1 MAQYSSIDKT
11 ATGASVSAVLN
22 PESGTVT
29 YTVTT
34 PSGLST
40 SVTAPASQN
49 PQQSVATLNAI
60 RQQLAAQNGGSQL
73 GLGITGFG
81 DKLNATYVNV
91 SKQAETAQAAAAA
104 TNTTVPQAPNPPAPT
119 NNATDPAIP
128 PATAQ
133 PSSQIPASTSAESV
147 SPGEDTAAEAA
158 AIQQAQAIADAQ
170 AQFDAAAEAAAI
182 QQADAAIQLE
192 QAIADAQAQPSPYG
206 DNITG
211 VDPELAALA
220 AAEAQAIADAQA
232 QPSPYAIDVDP
243 ELAALAAAEAQ
254 AIADAQAQPSPYGD
268 NATGVDPELAALA
281 AAEAQ
286 AIADAQ
292 AQPSPYGDNATG
304 EDTAAE
310 AAAIQQALA
319 DDAELFGATALN
331 SQAVVGTQLAQR
343 QAVLEAQKKLV
354 NNGDWRV
361 RLSLAAGADYLYNAS
376 SPGILGPLAKTG
388 GVIFPYMPKI
398 DVAYRAD
405 YDPYSLTHS
414 NYKGYF
420 YKSSYTDAVNLTA
433 TFTAQDTSEANYLLA
448 VIHFFRSVTKMFYGQ
463 DAQRGAPP
471 PLVYLTGLGEYQFA
485 AHPCV
490 VSSFQYNL
498 PNDVD
503 YIRAGSPNINGTT
516 LLTRRDRQDL
526 PTNPITG
533 AVKRLQNL
541 FSSQGINKGA
551 VPSTEA
557 PRLLIINS
565 PTYVPTKIECTISL
579 LPMQTRAQVSQ
590 VFSLKSFAN
599 GDLIKGGFW

>member
-1 MAQYSSIDKT
+1 MSQYSSIDKT

-22 PESGTVT
+22 PESSTVT

-40 SVTAPASQN
+40 SVTAPSSQN

-232 QPSPYAIDVDP
+232 QPSPY
-243 ELAALAAAEAQ
+243 
-254 AIADAQAQPSPYGD
+254 
-268 NATGVDPELAALA
+268 
-281 AAEAQ
+281 
-286 AIADAQ
+286 
-292 AQPSPYGDNATG
+292 GDNATG

-448 VIHFFRSVTKMFYGQ
+448 VIHFFR
-463 DAQRGAPP
+463 
-471 PLVYLTGLGEYQFA
+471 
-485 AHPCV
+485 
-490 VSSFQYNL
+490 
-498 PNDVD
+498 
-503 YIRAGSPNINGTT
+503 
-516 LLTRRDRQDL
+516 
-526 PTNPITG
+526 
-533 AVKRLQNL
+533 
-541 FSSQGINKGA
+541 
-551 VPSTEA
+551 
-557 PRLLIINS
+557 
-565 PTYVPTKIECTISL
+565 
-579 LPMQTRAQVSQ
+579 
-590 VFSLKSFAN
+590 
-599 GDLIKGGFW
+599 

>member
-1 MAQYSSIDKT
+1 MAYNKSN
-11 ATGASVSAVLN
+11 ATTFNQLIRLGLSANEASV
-22 PESGTVT
+22 ESGVSADAAS
-29 YTVTT
+29 Y
-34 PSGLST
+34 GLGT
-40 SVTAPASQN
+40 NDNASAII
-49 PQQSVATLNAI
+49 PGAGGSVAE
-60 RQQLAAQNGGSQL
+60 L
-73 GLGITGFG
+73 GLTQVSYTQPSIAVDAQGFLTNASIPVI
-81 DKLNATYVNV
+81 DPRIIVNATTLLTESTV
-91 SKQAETAQAAAAA
+91 AQSFPFSD
-104 TNTTVPQAPNPPAPT
+104 NTIEIDSEFAFT
-119 NNATDPAIP
+119 
-128 PATAQ
+128 
-133 PSSQIPASTSAESV
+133 E
-147 SPGEDTAAEAA
+147 AAEAA
-158 AIQQAQAIADAQ
+158 P
-170 AQFDAAAEAAAI
+170 F
-182 QQADAAIQLE
+182 
-192 QAIADAQAQPSPYG
+192 PFG
-206 DNITG
+206 DNTTG
-211 VDPELAALA
+211 IDPELAAVA
-220 AAEAQAIADAQA
+220 AAEAQAIADAES

-254 AIADAQAQPSPYGD
+254 AIADAQAQPSPYG
-268 NATGVDPELAALA
+268 NTTGVDPELAALA

-286 AIADAQ
+286 AIR
-292 AQPSPYGDNATG
+292 
-304 EDTAAE
+304 
-310 AAAIQQALA
+310 
-319 DDAELFGATALN
+319 DAELNNATASN

-343 QAVLEAQKKLV
+343 GAVLEAQRKLV

-361 RLSLAAGADYLYNAS
+361 RLSLAAGADYLYNE
-376 SPGILGPLAKTG
+376 SPNGILWPLKETN

-398 DVAYRAD
+398 DVAYKAD
-405 YDPYSLTHS
+405 YDSYSLTHS

-490 VSSFQYNL
+490 VQSFQYNL

-503 YIRAGSPNINGTT
+503 YIRAGSPNINGTN
-516 LLTRRDRQDL
+516 LLTRRARQNL

-533 AVKRLQNL
+533 AVKRLENL

-551 VPSTEA
+551 ISSPPA
-557 PRLLIINS
+557 PPTLGKNS
-565 PTYVPTKIECTISL
+565 PTYVPTKIDCVISL

>member
-1 MAQYSSIDKT
+1 MAYNKSN
-11 ATGASVSAVLN
+11 ATTFNQLIQLGLSVNEASV
-22 PESGTVT
+22 ESGVSADAASYGAGTNDNASAIIPGAGGILAESGLTQVSYT
-29 YTVTT
+29 QPGIAVDAQSSLKNVSVPVIDPRIIVSATPRPTVTT
-34 PSGLST
+34 
-40 SVTAPASQN
+40 VTQAFP
-49 PQQSVATLNAI
+49 
-60 RQQLAAQNGGSQL
+60 
-73 GLGITGFG
+73 F
-81 DKLNATYVNV
+81 VN
-91 SKQAETAQAAAAA
+91 
-104 TNTTVPQAPNPPAPT
+104 
-119 NNATDPAIP
+119 
-128 PATAQ
+128 
-133 PSSQIPASTSAESV
+133 
-147 SPGEDTAAEAA
+147 
-158 AIQQAQAIADAQ
+158 
-170 AQFDAAAEAAAI
+170 
-182 QQADAAIQLE
+182 
-192 QAIADAQAQPSPYG
+192 
-206 DNITG
+206 NITNI
-211 VDPELAALA
+211 DPELAAIAAAAAQPSPFSDDNTGIDPELAAIA
-220 AAEAQAIADAQA
+220 AAEAQVI
-232 QPSPYAIDVDP
+232 
-243 ELAALAAAEAQ
+243 AAAA
-254 AIADAQAQPSPYGD
+254 AQPSPYGD
-268 NATGVDPELAALA
+268 NATGISPEPA

-286 AIADAQ
+286 AIAAAA

-304 EDTAAE
+304 ISPEPAAAE
-310 AAAIQQALA
+310 AQAQAIR
-319 DDAELFGATALN
+319 DAELNNATASN

-343 QAVLEAQKKLV
+343 QAVLEAQRKLV

-361 RLSLAAGADYLYNAS
+361 RLSLAAGADYLYNE
-376 SPGILGPLAKTG
+376 SPNGILWPLKQTN

-398 DVAYRAD
+398 DVAYKAD

-420 YKSSYTDAVNLTA
+420 YKSSYTDAVTLTA

-503 YIRAGSPNINGTT
+503 YIRAGSPNTNGTN
-516 LLTRRDRQDL
+516 LLTRRSRQDL

-533 AVKRLQNL
+533 AVKRLENL

-551 VPSTEA
+551 ISSPPA
-557 PRLLIINS
+557 PPTLGKNS
-565 PTYVPTKIECTISL
+565 PTYVPTKIDCTISL